1 MIKLLLLIIFVEWL
15 SELKFFYCTSNPIY
29 WSLPMRRCKEIP
41 GQFNTIFFF
50 KSRDCSCNEM
60 ILKMATWPIRSQ
72 LQNLT
77 ILLTSS
83 DTNLSIRIITKSF
96 MWLKL
101 PETTITDLQI
111 SWHQTTEVNTLL
123 AFYSNVLIA
132 LRLTIRL
139 KNSLQSQLGEQQC
152 YGYPS
157 AYFYDLHLF
166 LCFWLLFLYK
176 AMQ

>member
-1 MIKLLLLIIFVEWL
+1 MLNDFLSWNSFIVPPIPSTGHFPWEDAKKFQDSLIPYFSSNQGIVAAMKWFLKWLLGP
-15 SELKFFYCTSNPIY
+15 SDHN
-29 WSLPMRRCKEIP
+29 CK
-41 GQFNTIFFF
+41 T
-50 KSRDCSCNEM
+50 
-60 ILKMATWPIRSQ
+60 
-72 LQNLT
+72 LT